1 MEYKFGV
8 QNFEKQLNMEVKAG
22 RIEVADVL
30 RGVAILAIVLLHSIE
45 HFNFYSYP
53 ESTGFLKF
61 SDRVV
66 WDGLFFFFAGK
77 AYAIFSL
84 LFGMSFFIQDSNH
97 TLRGGDFRGRFA
109 WRLFL
114 LFLIGNLD
122 AAFFT
127 AEVLVLYSLVGFALI
142 PVCRLKTKT
151 VLIIAAICMVQP
163 FEIGRLVYA
172 LLNPDFVAPASLDA
186 PYWAT
191 TFAAQTGDSFWV
203 TLKTNLWE
211 GQIASLGWA
220 WENGRIF
227 QTAALF
233 MLGMV
238 VGRTGFISPSQ
249 KVSKRMIITLLVG
262 ILVFFPLYG
271 LSNMVPNFIEN
282 KAVLKPLLLILTS
295 LHKVAFMAFLVGS
308 ITWLY
313 YNTRKISVLLGKLRP
328 YGRMSLT
335 NYVTQSMIGAFLFY
349 GWGLAWFKTLGIT
362 YSFFVGIG
370 IFALQYAFSVWWL
383 NRHHQ
388 GPLEWAWK
396 KATWGVSNRKK

>member
-1 MEYKFGV
+1 MDKLKTE
-8 QNFEKQLNMEVKAG
+8 
-22 RIEVADVL
+22 RIEIADVL

-53 ESTGFLKF
+53 ESSGFLKF
-61 SDRVV
+61 SDQAV
-66 WDGLFFFFAGK
+66 WDGLFFTFAGK

-97 TLRGGDFRGRFA
+97 AARGGDFRARFA

-127 AEVLVLYSLVGFALI
+127 AEVLVMYSLVGFALI

-151 VLIIAAICMVQP
+151 VLIIAGICLVQP
-163 FEIGRLVYA
+163 FEIGRMIYA
-172 LLNPDFVAPASLDA
+172 LLNPDFVAAPSLDA

-191 TFAAQTGDSFWV
+191 TFAAQAGDSFWV

-211 GQIASLGWA
+211 GQIASLYWA

-233 MLGMV
+233 MMGMV
-238 VGRTGFISPSQ
+238 VGRTAFLSPSD
-249 KVSKRMIITLLVG
+249 KVSRRMVVVLLVG
-262 ILVFFPLYG
+262 LVAFFPLYG
-271 LSNMVPNFIEN
+271 LANMVPGFIEN
-282 KAVLKPLLLILTS
+282 KAVLKPLSLILTS

-313 YNTRKISVLLGKLRP
+313 YNTKKISVLLSKLKP

-335 NYVTQSMIGAFLFY
+335 NYVTQSMIGSFLFY
-349 GWGLAWFKTLGIT
+349 GWGLSLHQHLGIT
-362 YSFFVGIG
+362 YSFLVGVAIFFV
-370 IFALQYAFSVWWL
+370 QYLFSVWWL
-383 NRHHQ
+383 ARHRQ
-388 GPLEWAWK
+388 GPMEWAWK
-396 KATWGVSNRKK
+396 KATWVDIGL